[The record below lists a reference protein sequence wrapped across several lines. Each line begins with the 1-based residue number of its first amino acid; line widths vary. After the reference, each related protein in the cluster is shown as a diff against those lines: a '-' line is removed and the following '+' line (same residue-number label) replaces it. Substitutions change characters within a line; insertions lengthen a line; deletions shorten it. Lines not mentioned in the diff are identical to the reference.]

1 MSYRTVAATLVAL
14 SALSAVVLAI
24 AVNIATGG
32 TPPPLVTSCLR
43 LAGRHSLWGDQR
55 VIWICQ
61 LPF

>member
-32 TPPPLVTSCLR
+32 TPPPL
-43 LAGRHSLWGDQR
+43 GY
-55 VIWICQ
+55 Q
-61 LPF
+61 LPTLGRSS